1 MEPRWSGSV
10 LEGTKING
18 WLEGEG
24 RCVLPNGVIY
34 EGQFKEGN
42 FHGKGEFPTAVG
54 LTISLQNTVNAVYG
68 MARSWPGPL
77 KASERFLEN
86 YIDGTAGRDGRAA
99 WRHAVNTQSH
109 PAVC

>member
-1 MEPRWSGSV
+1 MEQGWSGSV

-42 FHGKGEFPTAVG
+42 FHGRGKFAAAVR
-54 LTISLQNTVNAVYG
+54 LTISLRNIINTVYG
-68 MARSWPGPL
+68 GLWHKRQLHGAKL
-77 KASERFLEN
+77 
-86 YIDGTAGRDGRAA
+86 A
-99 WRHAVNTQSH
+99 WST
-109 PAVC
+109 